1 MQILFLTQIIPW
13 PLDAGPKIKTWNVL
27 RFLKEQGHTVILGS
41 FVREEERKHLIHL
54 EQLCEEVHAV
64 PMRRS
69 RPADL
74 RYWLR
79 SQLSGRPFLIER
91 DDLPEMRA
99 LVARLVA
106 EKGIDL
112 IYADQL
118 SMVQFGLPKGF
129 PDGKR
134 PFLLF
139 DAHNAVWTIVDRMQQ
154 NAAWFLK
161 PVLAQEA
168 RKIKKY
174 EGKIVKTADHV
185 LAVSEND
192 CQALLEAVAA
202 TSKEAVQSV
211 RSSITVIPIAVDTS
225 TLTPVQRKPGSTNIL
240 TLGTLHY
247 PPNADGIR
255 WFMKEVFPILG
266 ERVPSATLTVV
277 GKNPP
282 GDFLQMAAKDSR
294 ITVTGYVPDLTPYF
308 EAAAVVVV
316 PVRAGGGMR
325 VRILEAFARGIP
337 IVTTTVGL
345 EGIEAR
351 IPQDVEVADSP
362 EAFASAVERL
372 LLNPVEQEQMARN
385 CRQVAEDRYDWRVIL
400 KKLEGV
406 LSLAESKKDALSE
419 FISI

>member
-41 FVREEERKHLIHL
+41 FVREEERKHLVHL

-79 SQLSGRPFLIER
+79 GQLSGRPFLIER

-106 EKGIDL
+106 EKEIDL

-118 SMVQFGLPKGF
+118 SMVQFGLPKSHPG
-129 PDGKR
+129 GKR

-168 RKIKKY
+168 QKIKKY
-174 EGKIVKTADHV
+174 EGEIVKTADHV

-192 CQALLEAVAA
+192 RQALLEAVAA

-211 RSSITVIPIAVDTS
+211 HSSITVIPIAVDTS
-225 TLTPVQRKPGSTNIL
+225 SLTPVQRKFGSTNIL

-282 GDFLQMAAKDSR
+282 GDFLQMAAKDLR

-325 VRILEAFARGIP
+325 VRILEAFARGVP

-345 EGIEAR
+345 EGIEAS
-351 IPQDVEVADSP
+351 IPQDVEVADTP
-362 EAFASAVERL
+362 QAFAVAVERL
-372 LLNPVEQEQMARN
+372 LLNAAEQEQMARN

-419 FISI
+419 FISV